1 MKPVITLT
9 IATAADLMVGDFLH
23 RDGDELLVT
32 KLIPATTED
41 ARAYGEREV
50 MSGTWSRTYESAEP
64 VVATPG
70 RLRLARLAEQ
80 AAAVTR

>member
-1 MKPVITLT
+1 MITLT
-9 IATAADLMVGDFLH
+9 IRTAADLMVGDFLH

-32 KLIPATTED
+32 KLTPPTTE
-41 ARAYGEREV
+41 AACAYGEREV
-50 MSGTWSRTYESAEP
+50 MSGTWRRTYDAAEP

-80 AAAVTR
+80 DGAA

>member
-1 MKPVITLT
+1 VITLT
-9 IATAADLMVGDFLH
+9 IETAADLMVGDFLH

-32 KLIPATTED
+32 KLTPATPAE

-50 MSGTWSRTYESAEP
+50 MSGTWRRTYDAAEP

-80 AAAVTR
+80 DGAA